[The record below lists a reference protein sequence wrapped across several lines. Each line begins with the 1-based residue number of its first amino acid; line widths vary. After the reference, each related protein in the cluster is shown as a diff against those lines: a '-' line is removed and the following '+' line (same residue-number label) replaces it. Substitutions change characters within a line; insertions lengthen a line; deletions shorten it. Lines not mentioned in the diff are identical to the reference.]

1 MRVGLM
7 LPPEMDPA
15 EVVDRAAAAEAVGFD
30 FLACG
35 EHVFFHRAA
44 PNAFVALAAA
54 AGATNRIRLLS
65 ALTVLPVYPAALAA
79 KMVATLDGVSR
90 GRFELGVG
98 VGGEFPAEFEACGVP
113 LAERGRRTD
122 EALTVLRELFPGGPV
137 DFAGHY
143 TTLRGATLQPPPVQ
157 RPRPPVWIGGR
168 REAALRRTARFG
180 DGWLPYLVSPEQ
192 LAAGMARL
200 RVLAAEHGRAAD
212 QIRGGVYCWSVVNAD
227 RDWARR
233 TALDTLGALYQQ
245 DLTRQADRYLVA
257 GTPDEAAAR
266 LREYADAGA
275 ESIVFAPACPSG
287 DLDRVLD
294 TFAADVLPRLQG
306 TGDRSFSCAS

>member
-1 MRVGLM
+1 
-7 LPPEMDPA
+7 
-15 EVVDRAAAAEAVGFD
+15 
-30 FLACG
+30 
-35 EHVFFHRAA
+35 
-44 PNAFVALAAA
+44 
-54 AGATNRIRLLS
+54 
-65 ALTVLPVYPAALAA
+65 
-79 KMVATLDGVSR
+79 VSR

-113 LAERGRRTD
+113 LEERGRRTD
-122 EALTVLRELFPGGPV
+122 EALTVLGELFTGRPV
-137 DFAGHY
+137 DFAGTYGSLH
-143 TTLRGATLQPPPVQ
+143 GAVLQPPPVQ
-157 RPRPPVWIGGR
+157 RPRPPLWIGGR

-192 LAAGMARL
+192 LAAGLARI
-200 RVLAAEHGRAAD
+200 RVLAEDHGRAAD
-212 QIRGGVYCWSVVNAD
+212 AIQGGVFCWSVVDPD

-275 ESIVFAPACPSG
+275 GSIVFAPACQPV
-287 DLDRVLD
+287 DLDRVID
-294 TFAADVLPRLQG
+294 TFATDVLPRLQNAG
-306 TGDRSFSCAS
+306 IGASRA